1 MYDVDDSGSINLK
14 EITTIM
20 QTLDQVE
27 GGVRGESV
35 EERAKE
41 IFDKL
46 DLDKDGELTMD
57 EFVDGYLRIMAGE
70 ETKNTLNVR

>member
-1 MYDVDDSGSINLK
+1 
-14 EITTIM
+14 M

-27 GGVRGESV
+27 GGVRGDSV
-35 EERAKE
+35 NERAKE

-57 EFVDGYLRIMAGE
+57 EFVEGYLRIMGGGE
-70 ETKNTLNVR
+70 DKKDTLTV